1 MHAIPVIVQDEDDE
15 VDDVVTHNHGPQ
27 VEHHPH
33 EQSNFMPNP
42 NVIISS
48 RPSSQLSQN
57 GSSGYGSTRSQV
69 GPFGTSNRPSPS
81 SSSSSTNS
89 SDNNSGNGNSNN
101 QTKPKKKRSVWFGG
115 SLRGRAASN
124 SESSEQILEAG
135 SGNSSTTAITSEIKT
150 RGQPQYASLRIPNR
164 IQQATTSFEDRGL
177 DLAEAEVDSDTEANN
192 NNNDNKSGGQ
202 SSDLTLTVAHNGY
215 YPLRNAGSLEAQV
228 YFFSFF
234 FRIFF
239 KICFLHFFFF

>member
-1 MHAIPVIVQDEDDE
+1 MRLSPKQRLSNQVLAVHAIPVIVQDEDD
-15 VDDVVTHNHGPQ
+15 VDDVVPG
-27 VEHHPH
+27 HPH
-33 EQSNFMPNP
+33 VVEPHEPNFMPNP

-81 SSSSSTNS
+81 ASSSSSTNS

-228 YFFSFF
+228 
-234 FRIFF
+234 
-239 KICFLHFFFF
+239 FFFFFLFFF

>member
-1 MHAIPVIVQDEDDE
+1 MFCVFPPKQRLSNQVLAVHAIPVIVQDEDD
-15 VDDVVTHNHGPQ
+15 VDDVVPGG
-27 VEHHPH
+27 HPH
-33 EQSNFMPNP
+33 VVEPHEPNFMPNP

-81 SSSSSTNS
+81 ASSSSSS
-89 SDNNSGNGNSNN
+89 SDNNSNNNNNN

-115 SLRGRAASN
+115 SLRGRASMAASN

-135 SGNSSTTAITSEIKT
+135 STSGATTTAAVTSEIKT

-164 IQQATTSFEDRGL
+164 IQAASTFEDRGL

-192 NNNDNKSGGQ
+192 NNKNGGQ
-202 SSDLTLTVAHNGY
+202 NSEPLITTAHNGY
-215 YPLRNAGSLEAQV
+215 YPLRNG
-228 YFFSFF
+228 
-234 FRIFF
+234 
-239 KICFLHFFFF
+239 